1 MLALLMQLVGT
12 KDWFNIK
19 VDKSQNKSVLQ
30 QMREMSGK
38 TVSIDE
44 MNRSVGHEKEMDR
57 SR

>member
-1 MLALLMQLVGT
+1 MIQYKKEKNVQSQN
-12 KDWFNIK
+12 KS

-44 MNRSVGHEKEMDR
+44 MNRSVGQEKEMDR